1 MRARPLPNGMADR
14 RGTKDSVKSGSDWVA
29 EQHSGDA
36 TGGDQPPAP
45 AAVQVVSRGWARR
58 FGTQFTALFKKNLL
72 VNWRNLRSTILRI
85 LAPL

>member
-1 MRARPLPNGMADR
+1 MADR

-36 TGGDQPPAP
+36 TVGDQPPAP

>member
-1 MRARPLPNGMADR
+1 MADR
-14 RGTKDSVKSGSDWVA
+14 RGTKDSVKSRSDWVA

-36 TGGDQPPAP
+36 TGGD
-45 AAVQVVSRGWARR
+45 QVVSRGWARR